1 MLKMT
6 NIEIK
11 LITDSSIYV
20 LIEKGITGVRCEPM
34 YYHAKANNKY
44 VNPNFDKNKDE
55 QSYTISLDAN

>member
-11 LITDSSIYV
+11 LITSVDMH
-20 LIEKGITGVRCEPM
+20 LIIQDGIRRGKCEPI

-44 VNPNFDKNKDE
+44 VNPNFDKYN
-55 QSYTISLDAN
+55 